1 MAKRVRTPPPPLPF
15 PALHASHAG
24 IWLASPDGEVRS
36 VSKGEAVGRAAET
49 PSVMLNAPL
58 VAQRL
63 GYAELSGLDV
73 LELFAFVHPAQFM
86 VPTPKGLADVLGLK
100 PSNTEFCHPRES
112 GDPWPDSQT
121 LSTADNESNPL
132 AMDSRL
138 RGNDEVNDN
147 HNRAWNDEHIPKLL
161 LTATQTLLA
170 TLSDPAWP
178 QREGA
183 WDAAQALLR
192 LRWPWANIVL
202 QHLKKPE
209 KAERWLFA
217 KLPEW
222 EDAPPRPAPRVVTLN
237 PDIIQTHLA
246 HLVGDKAEV
255 RDGQRAFAGAVAQI
269 FAPRA
274 RKGEPNMLLA
284 EAGTGIGKTLGYLA
298 PASLWSKT
306 ADGTVWISTFT
317 KALQRQLVREAR
329 RIYPDPAT
337 FKSKVVVRKGR
348 ENYLCL
354 LNLEDALQGGFAG
367 RAAILAH
374 LVARWAA
381 YSNDGDM
388 IGGDLP
394 GWLPTLFRR
403 NGSTALTDRRGECIY
418 AGCPHYKKCFI
429 ERAARA
435 SHQADIVIANH
446 ALMMVNAARG
456 RDSDNNGANR
466 PTRIIFDEGH
476 HLFDAADSMFAA
488 ALTGQETVEL
498 RRWVIGPEGKSRGR
512 RRGLAARLADV
523 ASYDDEGGQAI
534 ETARIAAE
542 ALPGDGWLD
551 RLAEVMPSGP
561 IERLLAAIR
570 SMVFA
575 RDESDAQDAG
585 YGMETELANP
595 DPIMVDAAA
604 DALAALDALARPL
617 TVLASRLE
625 AILSDPPD
633 WLDGAAR
640 ARIDGAIAS
649 LGWRTDLVRS
659 WMAML
664 GRIQG
669 MVDTDFIDWLAVDR
683 FEGREF
689 DIGMHRRWL
698 DPMRPVAELVLKP
711 SHGVLAT
718 SATLRSGGD
727 WDTAEARTGA
737 SHLPHRAEQ
746 FSAISPFDYA
756 AQAEVLIVTDVKRG
770 DMAQLAGAYSALIA
784 ASGGG
789 ALGLFTAIRRLR
801 STYARIADRLARDG
815 LPLYAQH
822 VDPID
827 TGTLVDIFRDDPH
840 ASLLGTD
847 ALRDGV
853 DVPGQ
858 SLRLVIMEQVPWPR
872 PDILHRA
879 RRLAAGGSD
888 YDDRII
894 RARLAQAFGRLIRSQ
909 GDKGHFV
916 LLSAAVP
923 SRLLTA
929 FPAGTVIRRVTL
941 DEAVASIKSGLSPAT
956 NFGQDEINAMHEK
969 GNPI

>member
-1 MAKRVRTPPPPLPF
+1 MNAPPPELPF
-15 PALHASHAG
+15 PAFHASHAG
-24 IWLASPDGEVRS
+24 IWLATSDGQVRTVGKS
-36 VSKGEAVGRAAET
+36 EAVGRVAET
-49 PSVMLNAPL
+49 PLIMLNAPL

-63 GYAELSGLDV
+63 GYAELSGLDL
-73 LELFAFVHPAQFM
+73 LELFAFVHPARFV
-86 VPTPKGLADVLGLK
+86 VPTAKGLAGVLGIEIGQTDIKPLLFRGGEEPRSGGGVGLVSQAQLLPDRPHPNPSPEEEGLK
-100 PSNTEFCHPRES
+100 ISDALVAPF
-112 GDPWPDSQT
+112 
-121 LSTADNESNPL
+121 
-132 AMDSRL
+132 
-138 RGNDEVNDN
+138 
-147 HNRAWNDEHIPKLL
+147 L
-161 LTATQTLLA
+161 LTATQKLLA
-170 TLSDPAWP
+170 TLADPAWP
-178 QREGA
+178 EREGA
-183 WDAAQALLR
+183 WDAAQNLAR
-192 LRWPWANIVL
+192 LRWPWANVVARYL
-202 QHLKKPE
+202 AKPE
-209 KAERWLFA
+209 KPERWLFS

-222 EDAPPRPAPRVVTLN
+222 EETPPRTPPRVVALN
-237 PDIIQTHLA
+237 PDAVQAQLA
-246 HLVGDKAEV
+246 SLVGGDAET
-255 RDGQRAFAGAVAQI
+255 RQGQRDFAQAAARI

-274 RKGEPNMLLA
+274 CKGEPNMVLA

-298 PASLWSKT
+298 PASVWARD
-306 ADGTVWISTFT
+306 ADGAVWISTFT
-317 KALQRQLVREAR
+317 KALQRQLVREAK
-329 RIYPDPAT
+329 RIYPDAET

-367 RAAILAH
+367 RAATLAH

-381 YSNDGDM
+381 YTKDGDM

-435 SHQADIVIANH
+435 SVHADIVIANH

-456 RDSDNNGANR
+456 RDEMSR

-498 RRWVIGPEGKSRGR
+498 RRWVIGPEGKARGR

-523 ASYDDEGGQAI
+523 ASYDEEGGLAI
-534 ETARIAAE
+534 EMARIAAE
-542 ALPGDGWLD
+542 ALPGDGWLQ
-551 RLAEVMPSGP
+551 RLAEGVPSGP
-561 IERLLAAIR
+561 IERLLSAIR
-570 SMVFA
+570 VMVFA
-575 RDESDAQDAG
+575 RDESNAAEAG
-585 YGMETELANP
+585 YGLETELA
-595 DPIMVDAAA
+595 DPHAALVDAVA
-604 DALAALDALARPL
+604 DAAVALEALARPL
-617 TVLASRLE
+617 TILGGRLE
-625 AILSDPPD
+625 AMIADPPD
-633 WLDGAAR
+633 WLDGSAR
-640 ARIDGAIAS
+640 ARVEGAMAS
-649 LGWRTDLVRS
+649 LGWRIDTIRA
-659 WMAML
+659 WIAML
-664 GRIQG
+664 ARAVGP
-669 MVDTDFIDWLAVDR
+669 VDPDFVDWLAIDR
-683 FEGREF
+683 FEGR
-689 DIGMHRRWL
+689 DMDVGMHRRWL
-698 DPMRPVAELVLKP
+698 DPMKPVANIVLKP

-727 WDTAEARTGA
+727 WANAESRTGA
-737 SHLPHRAEQ
+737 VHLENAAQH
-746 FSAISPFDYA
+746 FSADSPFDYGT
-756 AQAEVLIVTDVKRG
+756 QAEVLIVTDVKRG
-770 DMAQLAGAYSALIA
+770 DLPALAGAYAALIG

-853 DVPGQ
+853 DVPGH

-879 RRLAAGGSD
+879 RRLSYGGTD
-888 YDDRII
+888 YDDRMI
-894 RARLAQAFGRLIRSQ
+894 RAKLAQAFGRLIRSA

-916 LLSAAVP
+916 LLSSAVP

-929 FPAGTVIRRVTL
+929 FPTGTPIRRVSL
-941 DEAVASIKSGLSPAT
+941 DEAVRSIKSGLSPAT
-956 NFGQDEINAMHEK
+956 NLRQEADETPHER
-969 GNPI
+969 NPI